1 MTYNGMI
8 YAAGNVIVVSF
19 LIPLL
24 IFIVRYARYSPWHDT
39 ALGRNVL
46 YQKSAI
52 SLVVLIL
59 LLGLF
64 YPDFTLRSEIRF
76 VAYAAVAYSFWFDV
90 VTLIKIQRQY
100 PLNSP
105 KSLPRFRRVR
115 GR

>member
-1 MTYNGMI
+1 MYYNSII

-24 IFIVRYARYSPWHDT
+24 IFVVRYARYSPWRDT

-64 YPDFTLRSEIRF
+64 YPTFALRSEIRL
-76 VAYAAVAYSFWFDV
+76 VAYLVVAYSFWFDV
-90 VTLIKIQRQY
+90 VTLIKIQHQY
-100 PLNSP
+100 PLGRQ
-105 KSLPRFRRVR
+105 KTVPRFRAKRR
-115 GR
+115 